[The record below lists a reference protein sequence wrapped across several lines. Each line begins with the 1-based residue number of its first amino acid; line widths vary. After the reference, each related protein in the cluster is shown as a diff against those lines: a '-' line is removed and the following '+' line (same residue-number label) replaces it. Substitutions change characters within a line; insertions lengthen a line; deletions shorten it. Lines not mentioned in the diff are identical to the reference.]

1 MGILFRL
8 LQVIFISLI
17 VGIFTISCTNKDSGS
32 SDGKNDPSSETPP
45 SSEEPP
51 TEEGK
56 LDTLCG
62 GTFLYNFTTE
72 SKEESED
79 EAGEEEVTE
88 EENDDESEEVE
99 KPTLES
105 YINKCHSEGR
115 LYFVSKGCNSGCSL
129 VNESWC
135 SEEHFSEMFSESK
148 VAEING
154 YLNDGYTVDVCF
166 KSADGVRT
174 GVSLL
179 KINDG
184 QYKQQFFYKIKT
196 SK

>member
-32 SDGKNDPSSETPP
+32 SDGNNDPSSETPP

-51 TEEGK
+51 
-56 LDTLCG
+56 
-62 GTFLYNFTTE
+62 
-72 SKEESED
+72 
-79 EAGEEEVTE
+79 TE